1 MGHYETLGVRRGAAR
16 AEVRRA
22 YRDLMRDAHPD
33 ARRARGGG
41 GGGAR
46 AERAAEEEARRII
59 EAYNVLGDPERRRQY
74 DLGLQAEARRGS
86 GPAPPLEST
95 DAADGELVA
104 SPKFEVVAILGARGG
119 APEAGAA
126 AGGGSAGPGP
136 VGRDAGA
143 EQEEEDELEFWI
155 QQWALTL
162 NQVSPAPPPRR
173 PSLSAP
179 QPQRRTLPPCPPS
192 EVLSSPVLTR
202 FLRPAARRWAR
213 RCRCP

>member
-162 NQVSPAPPPRR
+162 NQVSPAPPP
-173 PSLSAP
+173 
-179 QPQRRTLPPCPPS
+179 PPPPS
-192 EVLSSPVLTR
+192 PPPSRSGARSLPVR
-202 FLRPAARRWAR
+202 HQRSCHPQF
-213 RCRCP
+213 